1 MQTFDP
7 TIRRPFDP
15 TIRRP
20 FNPTIRRPSRSPRVE
35 TAIDTTNRWFL
46 DNWNDEPLP
55 RVVCSGTPVQNDIL
69 PLTMSTDSDV
79 TPHARSLLNILNGPR
94 TSAVTSI
101 KPTSKSTT
109 TLEVPVIRG
118 TAAELL
124 DRILRNEIHFGR
136 VAPVPGGS
144 GTLMIENASG
154 DSENGCDPGCEL
166 L

>member
-1 MQTFDP
+1 
-7 TIRRPFDP
+7 
-15 TIRRP
+15 
-20 FNPTIRRPSRSPRVE
+20 
-35 TAIDTTNRWFL
+35 
-46 DNWNDEPLP
+46 
-55 RVVCSGTPVQNDIL
+55 
-69 PLTMSTDSDV
+69 MSTDSDV

-124 DRILRNEIHFGR
+124 DRILRNESTLPLSLVGCSWYLRTAVNLVHFGR
-136 VAPVPGGS
+136 VVPVPGGS
-144 GTLMIENASG
+144 STLMIENASG
-154 DSENGCDPGCEL
+154 DSEDGCDPGCEL